1 MIRHIV
7 LFRVLDGTPHERIQE
22 AIDRLEALVDVI
34 PGLRSLEAGTDIGV
48 QGNFDFGLVA
58 ELEDRA
64 ALEVFSTDA
73 THMEVAMDIL
83 TFRRETDIAILDIE
97 I

>member
-7 LFRVLDGTPHERIQE
+7 LFRVIEGTPTERLQE
-22 AIDRLEALVDVI
+22 AVSRLEALAGVI
-34 PGLRSLEAGTDIGV
+34 PGLRSLKAGIDVGV

-64 ALEVFSTDA
+64 ALEAFSTDA
-73 THMEVAMDIL
+73 THMDVAMFIL
-83 TFRRETDIAILDIE
+83 EFRESAGIAILDLE